1 MADIKTRDAVTGTIK
16 AIDKSAVAAERTRD
30 AFIRTKD
37 EAQRGASPT
46 EDSPEKYAADKVTS
60 LAETAASR
68 TAQEFDKQ
76 GRKAVQQ
83 SARFHTRPF
92 SDRRTSTF
100 TEMPQ
105 PEAAGARFKRE
116 EHKRML
122 LRTQRSSSE
131 TIKPSVREKRTR
143 SIKTAD
149 RAVKPVERAVKPVER
164 SVRTV
169 RRTARTIPANPGV
182 TVKTANASARRAKA
196 AARNSVEVVKKAAAA
211 ASKAIRAI
219 LAATKALVNAIL
231 AGSWI
236 AITIVLVVVLLGA
249 ALSLF
254 GSESGR
260 TSYVPVSEEVETYTP
275 IIRAYAN
282 QYGIGE
288 YVELI
293 KAIMMQESGGQ
304 GFDPMQASESG
315 YNTRYPRTPNAITD
329 PEYSINV
336 GVQTIADSLR
346 QADVES
352 PVDMENIK
360 LALQGYNFGNGFIPW
375 ARENYGGYSAIAA
388 IEFSN
393 RMAAQLGWSGYGDKQ
408 YPAHVLRYYPFGHAF
423 TAAGNQAI
431 VEIALTQ
438 VGNVG
443 GEPYWSW
450 WGLSERAEWCAMFVS
465 WCADQAGLIDAGA
478 IPKFENCVWGAT
490 WFKDN
495 AGWAD
500 DSAEPSPG
508 DIIFFDWEPDGY
520 PDHVGIVEKCENGL
534 VYTIEG
540 NVNDD
545 CVHGH
550 YYVGDT
556 CIFGYG
562 LPAY

>member
-16 AIDKSAVAAERTRD
+16 AIDKSAVAAERMKD

-37 EAQRGASPT
+37 EAQCSASSA

-83 SARFHTRPF
+83 SARSHTRPF

-122 LRTQRSSSE
+122 LRTQRSRGE
-131 TIKPSVREKRTR
+131 TAKPSVQEKQRR
-143 SIKTAD
+143 SIKTAN
-149 RAVKPVERAVKPVER
+149 RAVKPVKR
-164 SVRTV
+164 SVRTGKRTV
-169 RRTARTIPANPGV
+169 RTVPVSPGITVRAANMSV
-182 TVKTANASARRAKA
+182 QRMRA
-196 AARNSVEVVKKAAAA
+196 AAKSSVETAKKASAA
-211 ASKAIRAI
+211 ASKAVRAI

-236 AITIVLVVVLLGA
+236 AITIVLVVVLLGT
-249 ALSLF
+249 ALSIF

-260 TSYVPVSEEVETYTP
+260 TSYVPVSAEVEAYTP
-275 IIRAYAN
+275 IIRVYAN

-329 PEYSINV
+329 PEYSIDV
-336 GVQTIADSLR
+336 GVQTVTDSLQ
-346 QADVES
+346 QAEVES

-375 ARENYGGYSAIAA
+375 ARENYGGYSAIAS

-393 RMAAQLGWSGYGDKQ
+393 WKAAQLGWSGYGDKQ
-408 YPAHVLRYYPFGHAF
+408 YPAHVLRYYPFGRAF
-423 TAAGNQAI
+423 TAKGNQAI

-443 GEPYWSW
+443 GKPYWSW

-465 WCADQAGLIDAGA
+465 WCADQAGLLDAGA
-478 IPKFENCVWGAT
+478 IPKFENCVWGAN

-500 DSAEPSPG
+500 GSAEPRPG

-520 PDHVGIVEKCENGL
+520 PDHVGIVEKCESGR

-545 CVHGH
+545 CAQGH

-556 CIFGYG
+556 CIFRYG
-562 LPAY
+562 LSAY

>member
-1 MADIKTRDAVTGTIK
+1 MADIKARDTVKGTIK
-16 AIDKSAVAAERTRD
+16 AIDKSTVAAERMKD
-30 AFIRTKD
+30 AFIRIKE

-46 EDSPEKYAADKVTS
+46 EDNPEEYAADKVTGH
-60 LAETAASR
+60 AKTAFSHA
-68 TAQEFDKQ
+68 AQEFDKQ
-76 GRKAVQQ
+76 GRKAVQHAIYVATNPY
-83 SARFHTRPF
+83 STKRSP
-92 SDRRTSTF
+92 TF
-100 TEMPQ
+100 TEAPQ
-105 PEAAGARFKRE
+105 PEAAGAQFKRE
-116 EHKRML
+116 EHKRMV
-122 LRTQRSSSE
+122 LRSRRSSGKKAKLSMQADR
-131 TIKPSVREKRTR
+131 VR
-143 SIKTAD
+143 SIKTVD
-149 RAVKPVERAVKPVER
+149 RVVKPVDR
-164 SVRTV
+164 SARTIK
-169 RRTARTIPANPGV
+169 RTARTISANPGV
-182 TVKTANASARRAKA
+182 TVKTANMSAQRAKA
-196 AARNSVEVVKKAAAA
+196 AASNFVEAVKKAAGA
-211 ASKAIRAI
+211 ASKAVRAI

-260 TSYVPVSEEVETYTP
+260 TSYVPVSAEVEAYTP
-275 IIRAYAN
+275 IIRVYAN

-293 KAIMMQESGGQ
+293 KAVMMQESGGQ
-304 GFDPMQASESG
+304 GLDPMQASESG

-329 PEYSINV
+329 PEYSIDV
-336 GVQTIADSLR
+336 GVQTVADSLQ
-346 QADVES
+346 QAEVES
-352 PVDMENIK
+352 PVDMENIR

-393 RMAAQLGWSGYGDKQ
+393 WKAAQLGWSGYGDKQ
-408 YPAHVLRYYPFGHAF
+408 YPAHVLRYYPFGRAF
-423 TAAGNQAI
+423 TAESNQAI

-443 GEPYWSW
+443 GEPYWGW

-478 IPKFENCVWGAT
+478 IPKFENCVRGAN

-500 DSAEPSPG
+500 GSAEPSPS

-520 PDHVGIVEKCENGL
+520 PDHVGIVEKCENGM

-545 CVHGH
+545 CAQGR
-550 YYVGDT
+550 YYVGDA

>member
-16 AIDKSAVAAERTRD
+16 AIDKSAVAAERMKD

-46 EDSPEKYAADKVTS
+46 EDTPEKYAANQVTS

-83 SARFHTRPF
+83 SARSHTRPF
-92 SDRRTSTF
+92 SDRRPSTF
-100 TEMPQ
+100 IETPQ
-105 PEAAGARFKRE
+105 PETAGARFKRE
-116 EHKRML
+116 EHKRMS
-122 LRTQRSSSE
+122 LRTQRNSGE
-131 TIKPSVREKRTR
+131 TIKTSVREKRTR

-149 RAVKPVERAVKPVER
+149 RAVKPVER

-196 AARNSVEVVKKAAAA
+196 AAKNSVEVVKKAAAA

-260 TSYVPVSEEVETYTP
+260 TSYVPVSEEVEAYTP
-275 IIRAYAN
+275 IIRVYAN

-315 YNTRYPRTPNAITD
+315 YNTRFPRSPNAITD
-329 PEYSINV
+329 PEYSIDV

-346 QADVES
+346 QAEVES
-352 PVDMENIK
+352 PVDIENIK

-393 RMAAQLGWSGYGDKQ
+393 WKAAQLGWNGYGDKQ
-408 YPAHVLRYYPFGHAF
+408 YPAHVLRYYPFGRVF
-423 TAAGNQAI
+423 TAEGNQAI

-450 WGLSERAEWCAMFVS
+450 WGLSERAEFVS
-465 WCADQAGLIDAGA
+465 WCAAQAGLLDSGA
-478 IPKFENCVWGAT
+478 IPKFENCNWGAN

-500 DSAEPSPG
+500 GSAEPSPG

-520 PDHVGIVEKCENGL
+520 PDHVGIVEKNEGGL

-545 CVHGH
+545 CAQGR
-550 YYVGDT
+550 YYVGDP

>member
-1 MADIKTRDAVTGTIK
+1 MADIKIRDTVKGTIK
-16 AIDKSAVAAERTRD
+16 AIDKSAVAVERMKD
-30 AFIRTKD
+30 VFIRAKD
-37 EAQRGASPT
+37 EAQRGTSPA
-46 EDSPEKYAADKVTS
+46 EDSPEKYAVDKVTGH
-60 LAETAASR
+60 AETAAAH
-68 TAQEFDKQ
+68 TARAFDKQ
-76 GRKAVQQ
+76 GQKAVRQ
-83 SARFHTRPF
+83 SVRAKTRPSF
-92 SDRRTSTF
+92 DSEPPTF
-100 TEMPQ
+100 TETPQ
-105 PEAAGARFKRE
+105 PETAGAQFKRAE
-116 EHKRML
+116 QKRML
-122 LRTQRSSSE
+122 LRTQRSSGE
-131 TIKPSVREKRTR
+131 TIKPSVREKGTR

-149 RAVKPVERAVKPVER
+149 RAVKPVNRSIRTANRMTRTTVNSSTTVRAANMSAQR
-164 SVRTV
+164 VRT
-169 RRTARTIPANPGV
+169 A
-182 TVKTANASARRAKA
+182 AKS
-196 AARNSVEVVKKAAAA
+196 SVETVKKAAAV
-211 ASKAIRAI
+211 ASKAVRAI
-219 LAATKALVNAIL
+219 LAATRALVNTIL

-249 ALSLF
+249 ALLLF

-260 TSYVPVSEEVETYTP
+260 TSYIPVSEEVEAYTP
-275 IIRAYAN
+275 IIRVYAN

-304 GFDPMQASESG
+304 GLDPMQASESG

-329 PEYSINV
+329 PEYSIEV
-336 GVQTIADSLR
+336 GVQTVADSLQ
-346 QADVES
+346 QAEVES

-375 ARENYGGYSAIAA
+375 ARENYGGYSAVAA

-393 RMAAQLGWSGYGDKQ
+393 YMAAQLGWNAYGDKQ
-408 YPAHVLRYYPFGHAF
+408 YPAHVLRYYPFGRVF
-423 TAAGNQAI
+423 TTEGNQAI

-478 IPKFENCVWGAT
+478 IPKFENCVWGAN
-490 WFKDN
+490 WFMDN

-500 DSAEPSPG
+500 GSAEPSPG
-508 DIIFFDWEPDGY
+508 DIIFFDWDPDGY
-520 PDHVGIVEKCENGL
+520 PDHVGIVEKCEGGL

-545 CVHGH
+545 CAQGR

>member
-16 AIDKSAVAAERTRD
+16 AIDKSAVAAERMKD
-30 AFIRTKD
+30 AFIRTKE
-37 EAQRGASPT
+37 EAQRGSFST
-46 EDSPEKYAADKVTS
+46 EDTPEEYAANQVTGHTK
-60 LAETAASR
+60 TAFFRA
-68 TAQEFDKQ
+68 AQKFNKH
-76 GRKAVQQ
+76 GRKAIRQSVQAGTNPY
-83 SARFHTRPF
+83 SAKRPL
-92 SDRRTSTF
+92 TF
-100 TEMPQ
+100 TETPQ
-105 PEAAGARFKRE
+105 PETAGARFKRE
-116 EHKRML
+116 EHKRMV
-122 LRTQRSSSE
+122 LRSRRSRGE
-131 TIKPSVREKRTR
+131 TAKPSVREKQRR
-143 SIKTAD
+143 SIKTAN
-149 RAVKPVERAVKPVER
+149 RAVKPVKR

-169 RRTARTIPANPGV
+169 ERTTRTTVNSGT
-182 TVKTANASARRAKA
+182 TVKAANVSAQRARA
-196 AARNSVEVVKKAAAA
+196 AAKSSVETVKKAAAA
-211 ASKAIRAI
+211 ASKAVRAI

-260 TSYVPVSEEVETYTP
+260 TAYVPVSAVVEAYTP
-275 IIRAYAN
+275 IIRMYAN

-293 KAIMMQESGGQ
+293 KAIMMQESGGL
-304 GFDPMQASESG
+304 GLDPMQASESG

-329 PEYSINV
+329 PEYSIDV
-336 GVQTIADSLR
+336 GVQTVADSLQ
-346 QADVES
+346 QAEVES
-352 PVDMENIK
+352 PVDMESIK

-393 RMAAQLGWSGYGDKQ
+393 QMAAQLGWNAYGDKQ
-408 YPAHVLRYYPFGHAF
+408 YPAHVLRYYPFGRAF
-423 TAAGNQAI
+423 TAEGNQAI

-465 WCADQAGLIDAGA
+465 WCANQAGLIDAGA

-500 DSAEPSPG
+500 GSAEPSPG

-520 PDHVGIVEKCENGL
+520 PDHVGIVEKCENSL

-545 CVHGH
+545 CAQGR

>member
-16 AIDKSAVAAERTRD
+16 AIDKSAVAAERMKD

-46 EDSPEKYAADKVTS
+46 EDTPEKYAANQVTGHV
-60 LAETAASR
+60 ETTAAHTVR
-68 TAQEFDKQ
+68 EFNKKGQ
-76 GRKAVQQ
+76 KAVQQ
-83 SARFHTRPF
+83 SARSHTRPF

-122 LRTQRSSSE
+122 LRTQRSSGE

-149 RAVKPVERAVKPVER
+149 RAVKPVER

-169 RRTARTIPANPGV
+169 RRTARTIPADPGV
-182 TVKTANASARRAKA
+182 AVKTANTSVQRA
-196 AARNSVEVVKKAAAA
+196 
-211 ASKAIRAI
+211 
-219 LAATKALVNAIL
+219 
-231 AGSWI
+231 
-236 AITIVLVVVLLGA
+236 
-249 ALSLF
+249 
-254 GSESGR
+254 
-260 TSYVPVSEEVETYTP
+260 SYVPVSEEVEAYTP
-275 IIRAYAN
+275 IIRVYAN

-288 YVELI
+288 YVELV

-315 YNTRYPRTPNAITD
+315 YNTRYPRSPNAITD
-329 PEYSINV
+329 PEYSIEV
-336 GVQTIADSLR
+336 GIQTVADSLQ
-346 QADVES
+346 QAEVES

-393 RMAAQLGWSGYGDKQ
+393 YMAAQLGWSGYGDKQ
-408 YPAHVLRYYPFGHAF
+408 YPAHVLRYYPFGRAF
-423 TAAGNQAI
+423 TAEGNQAI

-465 WCADQAGLIDAGA
+465 WCAAQAGLLDSGA
-478 IPKFENCVWGAT
+478 IPKFENCNWGAN

-500 DSAEPSPG
+500 GSAEPSPG

-520 PDHVGIVEKCENGL
+520 PDHVGIVEKCEGGL

-545 CVHGH
+545 CAQGR

>member
-1 MADIKTRDAVTGTIK
+1 MADIKTRDTVKGTIK
-16 AIDKSAVAAERTRD
+16 AIDKSVVAAERMKD

-37 EAQRGASPT
+37 ETQRGNSPA
-46 EDSPEKYAADKVTS
+46 EDSPEEYAADKVTC
-60 LAETAASR
+60 LAKNAASR

-83 SARFHTRPF
+83 SIRPSKASLD
-92 SDRRTSTF
+92 SDRRPPTF
-100 TEMPQ
+100 TETPQ
-105 PEAAGARFKRE
+105 PETAGARFKRE
-116 EHKRML
+116 EHKRMV
-122 LRTQRSSSE
+122 LRSRRSSGE
-131 TIKPSVREKRTR
+131 TAKPSMWEKRAR
-143 SIKTAD
+143 SIKTVGRTA
-149 RAVKPVERAVKPVER
+149 KPVNR

-169 RRTARTIPANPGV
+169 RRAARAVPTNPGI
-182 TVKTANASARRAKA
+182 TVRAANMSAQRVRTAAKS
-196 AARNSVEVVKKAAAA
+196 SVETVKKAAVAS
-211 ASKAIRAI
+211 SKAVRAI

-231 AGSWI
+231 AGSWT

-254 GSESGR
+254 GSENGR
-260 TSYVPVSEEVETYTP
+260 TSYIPVNAEVEAYTP
-275 IIRAYAN
+275 VIRVYAN

-288 YVELI
+288 YIELI
-293 KAIMMQESGGQ
+293 KAIMMQESGGR
-304 GFDPMQASESG
+304 GLDPMQASESG

-329 PEYSINV
+329 PEYSIDV
-336 GVQTIADSLR
+336 GVQTVADSLW
-346 QADVES
+346 QAEVES

-375 ARENYGGYSAIAA
+375 ARENYGGYSSIAA

-393 RMAAQLGWSGYGDKQ
+393 WKAAQLGWSGYGDKQ
-408 YPAHVLRYYPFGHAF
+408 YPAHVLRYYPFGRAF
-423 TAAGNQAI
+423 TAKGNQAI

-465 WCADQAGLIDAGA
+465 WCADLAGLIDAGA
-478 IPKFENCVWGAT
+478 IPKFENCVWGAN

-500 DSAEPSPG
+500 ASAEPSPG

-520 PDHVGIVEKCENGL
+520 PDHVGIVEKCEDGL

-545 CVHGH
+545 CAQGR

>member
-16 AIDKSAVAAERTRD
+16 AIDKSAVAAERMKD

-37 EAQRGASPT
+37 EAQRSTSPA

-68 TAQEFDKQ
+68 TA
-76 GRKAVQQ
+76 RKAVQQ
-83 SARFHTRPF
+83 SARSHTRPF
-92 SDRRTSTF
+92 SDRRPSTF
-100 TEMPQ
+100 IETPQ
-105 PEAAGARFKRE
+105 PETAGARFKRE
-116 EHKRML
+116 EHKRMS
-122 LRTQRSSSE
+122 LRTQRNSGE
-131 TIKPSVREKRTR
+131 TIKTSVREKRTR

-149 RAVKPVERAVKPVER
+149 RAVKPVER

-275 IIRAYAN
+275 IIRVYAN

-304 GFDPMQASESG
+304 GLDPMQASESG

-346 QADVES
+346 QAEVES

-360 LALQGYNFGNGFIPW
+360 LALQGYNFGNGFILW

-393 RMAAQLGWSGYGDKQ
+393 WKAAQLGWNGYGDKQ
-408 YPAHVLRYYPFGHAF
+408 YPAHVLRYYPFGRAF
-423 TAAGNQAI
+423 TAEGNQAI

-465 WCADQAGLIDAGA
+465 WCAAQAGLLDSGA
-478 IPKFENCVWGAT
+478 IPKFENCNWGAN

-500 DSAEPSPG
+500 GSAEPSPG

-545 CVHGH
+545 CAQGH
-550 YYVGDT
+550 YYVGDA

-562 LPAY
+562 LSAY

>member
-1 MADIKTRDAVTGTIK
+1 MADIKTRDTVKGAIK
-16 AIDKSAVAAERTRD
+16 SIDKSAVAAERVKDT
-30 AFIRTKD
+30 FIRTKD
-37 EAQRGASPT
+37 EAQRGASPA

-76 GRKAVQQ
+76 GRKAVRQ
-83 SARFHTRPF
+83 SVHPQTRPF
-92 SDRRTSTF
+92 SDRRPPTF
-100 TEMPQ
+100 TGTPR

-116 EHKRML
+116 EHKRMG
-122 LRTQRSSSE
+122 LRTRKYSDE
-131 TIKPSVREKRTR
+131 ARKPTVRGNQSR

-149 RAVKPVERAVKPVER
+149 RAVKPVSR
-164 SVRTV
+164 SVRTAQ
-169 RRTARTIPANPGV
+169 RTVCAVPANPGV
-182 TVKTANASARRAKA
+182 TVKTANTSVQRMRA
-196 AARNSVEVVKKAAAA
+196 AAKSSVETVKKAAAA
-211 ASKAIRAI
+211 ASKAVQAI
-219 LAATKALVNAIL
+219 LAATKTLVNAIL
-231 AGSWI
+231 AGSWL
-236 AITIVLVVVLLGA
+236 AVTIVLVVVLLGA

-260 TSYVPVSEEVETYTP
+260 TSYVPVSAEVEAYTP
-275 IIRAYAN
+275 IIRVYAN

-293 KAIMMQESGGQ
+293 KAIMMQEIGGQ
-304 GFDPMQASESG
+304 GLDPMQASESG

-336 GVQTIADSLR
+336 GVQTIADCLR

-393 RMAAQLGWSGYGDKQ
+393 YMAAQLGWSGYGDKQ
-408 YPAHVLRYYPFGHAF
+408 YPAHVLRYYPFGRAF
-423 TAAGNQAI
+423 TAEGNQAI
-431 VEIALTQ
+431 AEIALTQ

-478 IPKFENCVWGAT
+478 VPKFENCVWGAN

-500 DSAEPSPG
+500 GAAEPSPG
-508 DIIFFDWEPDGY
+508 NIIFFDWEPDGY
-520 PDHVGIVEKCENGL
+520 PDHVGIVEKSENGL
-534 VYTIEG
+534 VYTVEG

-545 CVHGH
+545 CAQGR

>member
-1 MADIKTRDAVTGTIK
+1 MADIKTRDAATGTIK
-16 AIDKSAVAAERTRD
+16 AIDKSAVAAERMKD

-37 EAQRGASPT
+37 DAQRGTSPA
-46 EDSPEKYAADKVTS
+46 EGSPEKYAADQVTS

-83 SARFHTRPF
+83 SARSHTRSF

-149 RAVKPVERAVKPVER
+149 RAVKPVER

-169 RRTARTIPANPGV
+169 RRTARTTVNSSTTVRAANM
-182 TVKTANASARRAKA
+182 SAQRVRT
-196 AARNSVEVVKKAAAA
+196 AARSSVETVKKAAVT

-260 TSYVPVSEEVETYTP
+260 TSYVPVSEEVEAYTP
-275 IIRAYAN
+275 IIRVYAN

-352 PVDMENIK
+352 PVDMEKIK

-393 RMAAQLGWSGYGDKQ
+393 YMAAQLGWSGYGDKQ
-408 YPAHVLRYYPFGHAF
+408 YPAHVLRYYPFGRAF
-423 TAAGNQAI
+423 TAEGNQAI

-450 WGLSERAEWCAMFVS
+450 WGLSERVEWCAMFVS

-478 IPKFENCVWGAT
+478 FPKFENCVWGAN

-500 DSAEPSPG
+500 GSAEPSPG
-508 DIIFFDWEPDGY
+508 DIIFFDWEPDGR
-520 PDHVGIVEKCENGL
+520 PDHVGIVEKCEGGL

-545 CVHGH
+545 CAQGR

-556 CIFGYG
+556 YIFGYG

>member
-16 AIDKSAVAAERTRD
+16 AIDKSAVAAERMKD
-30 AFIRTKD
+30 AFIRTKE
-37 EAQRGASPT
+37 EAQRGSFST
-46 EDSPEKYAADKVTS
+46 EDTPEEYAANQVTGHTK
-60 LAETAASR
+60 TAFFRA
-68 TAQEFDKQ
+68 AQKFNKH
-76 GRKAVQQ
+76 GRKAIRQSVQAGTNPY
-83 SARFHTRPF
+83 SAKRPL
-92 SDRRTSTF
+92 TF
-100 TEMPQ
+100 TETPQ
-105 PEAAGARFKRE
+105 PETAGARFKRE
-116 EHKRML
+116 EHKRMG
-122 LRTQRSSSE
+122 LRTRKYSDE
-131 TIKPSVREKRTR
+131 ARKPTVRGNQSR

-149 RAVKPVERAVKPVER
+149 RAVKPVSR
-164 SVRTV
+164 SVRTAQ
-169 RRTARTIPANPGV
+169 RTVCAVPANPGV
-182 TVKTANASARRAKA
+182 TVKTANTSMQRMRA
-196 AARNSVEVVKKAAAA
+196 AAKSSVETVKKAAAA
-211 ASKAIRAI
+211 ASKAVQAI
-219 LAATKALVNAIL
+219 LAATKTLVNAIL
-231 AGSWI
+231 AGSWL
-236 AITIVLVVVLLGA
+236 AVTIVLVVVLLGA

-260 TSYVPVSEEVETYTP
+260 TSYVPVSAEVEAYTP
-275 IIRAYAN
+275 IIRVYAN

-304 GFDPMQASESG
+304 GLDPMQASESG
-315 YNTRYPRTPNAITD
+315 YNTHYPRTPNAITD
-329 PEYSINV
+329 PEYSIDV
-336 GVQTIADSLR
+336 GVQTVADSLR
-346 QADVES
+346 QAEVES

-393 RMAAQLGWSGYGDKQ
+393 WKAAQLGWSGYGDKQ
-408 YPAHVLRYYPFGHAF
+408 YPAHVLRYYPFGRAF
-423 TAAGNQAI
+423 TAEGNQAI
-431 VEIALTQ
+431 VEIALAQ

-478 IPKFENCVWGAT
+478 IPKFENCVWGAN

-500 DSAEPSPG
+500 GSAEPNPG

-520 PDHVGIVEKCENGL
+520 PDHVGIVEKCEEGL

-545 CVHGH
+545 CAQGH
-550 YYVGDT
+550 YYVGYT

>member
-1 MADIKTRDAVTGTIK
+1 MADIKTRDAVRGTIK
-16 AIDKSAVAAERTRD
+16 AIDKSAVAVERVKD

-37 EAQRGASPT
+37 EAQRGTSPA

-92 SDRRTSTF
+92 SDRRPSTF
-100 TEMPQ
+100 IETPQ
-105 PEAAGARFKRE
+105 PETAGARFKRE

-122 LRTQRSSSE
+122 LRAQRNSSE

-149 RAVKPVERAVKPVER
+149 RAVKPVER
-164 SVRTV
+164 SVRTAQ
-169 RRTARTIPANPGV
+169 RTVCAVPANPGV
-182 TVKTANASARRAKA
+182 AVKTANTSAQRARA
-196 AARNSVEVVKKAAAA
+196 AAKNSVEAVKKAAAA
-211 ASKAIRAI
+211 ASKAVRAI

-254 GSESGR
+254 GSKSGR
-260 TSYVPVSEEVETYTP
+260 SSYVPVSAEVEAYTP
-275 IIRAYAN
+275 IIRVYAN

-304 GFDPMQASESG
+304 GLDPMQASESG

-329 PEYSINV
+329 PEYSIDV
-336 GVQTIADSLR
+336 GVQTIADSLQ
-346 QADVES
+346 QAEVES

-393 RMAAQLGWSGYGDKQ
+393 WKAAQLGWSGYGDKQ
-408 YPAHVLRYYPFGHAF
+408 YPAHVLRYYPFGRAF
-423 TAAGNQAI
+423 TAEGNQAI

-465 WCADQAGLIDAGA
+465 WCADQTGLLDSGA
-478 IPKFENCVWGAT
+478 IPKFENCNWGAN

-500 DSAEPSPG
+500 GSAEPSPG
-508 DIIFFDWEPDGY
+508 DIIFFDWEPDGN

-545 CVHGH
+545 CAQGR

>member
-1 MADIKTRDAVTGTIK
+1 MADIKIRDTVKGTIK
-16 AIDKSAVAAERTRD
+16 AIDKSAVAAERMKD

-37 EAQRGASPT
+37 EAQRGASSA
-46 EDSPEKYAADKVTS
+46 EDSPEKYAADQVTS

-83 SARFHTRPF
+83 SARSHTRPF
-92 SDRRTSTF
+92 SDRRPSTF
-100 TEMPQ
+100 IETTQ

-116 EHKRML
+116 EHKHMG
-122 LRTQRSSSE
+122 LRTRKYSDE
-131 TIKPSVREKRTR
+131 ARKPTVRGNQSR

-149 RAVKPVERAVKPVER
+149 RAVKPVSR
-164 SVRTV
+164 SVRTAQ
-169 RRTARTIPANPGV
+169 RTVCAVPANPGV
-182 TVKTANASARRAKA
+182 TVKTANTSVQRMRA
-196 AARNSVEVVKKAAAA
+196 AAKSSVETVKKAAAA
-211 ASKAIRAI
+211 ASKAVQAI
-219 LAATKALVNAIL
+219 LAATKTLVNAIL
-231 AGSWI
+231 AGSWL
-236 AITIVLVVVLLGA
+236 AVTIVLVVVLLGA

-275 IIRAYAN
+275 IIRVYAN

-315 YNTRYPRTPNAITD
+315 YNTRYPRIPNAITD
-329 PEYSINV
+329 PEYSIDV

-346 QADVES
+346 QAEVES

-408 YPAHVLRYYPFGHAF
+408 YPAHVLRYYPFGRAF
-423 TAAGNQAI
+423 TAEGNQAI

-478 IPKFENCVWGAT
+478 IPKFENCVWGAN

-500 DSAEPSPG
+500 GSAEPSPG

-545 CVHGH
+545 CARGR
-550 YYVGDT
+550 YYIGDT
-556 CIFGYG
+556 CIFGCG

>member
-16 AIDKSAVAAERTRD
+16 AIDKSAVAAERMKD

-37 EAQRGASPT
+37 EAQRGASSA
-46 EDSPEKYAADKVTS
+46 EDSPEEYAADTVTGY
-60 LAETAASR
+60 AETA
-68 TAQEFDKQ
+68 TARATREFDKH
-76 GRKAVQQ
+76 GRKAIQQ
-83 SARFHTRPF
+83 SVRAKTRPSF
-92 SDRRTSTF
+92 DSEPPTF
-100 TEMPQ
+100 TETPQ
-105 PEAAGARFKRE
+105 PETAGARFKRE
-116 EHKRML
+116 EHKRMV
-122 LRTQRSSSE
+122 LRSRRSSGE
-131 TIKPSVREKRTR
+131 TAKPSMWEKRTR
-143 SIKTAD
+143 SIKTVD
-149 RAVKPVERAVKPVER
+149 RAVKPVNRSIRTANRMTRTTVNSSTTVRAANMSAQR
-164 SVRTV
+164 VRT
-169 RRTARTIPANPGV
+169 A
-182 TVKTANASARRAKA
+182 AKS
-196 AARNSVEVVKKAAAA
+196 SVETVKKAAAV
-211 ASKAIRAI
+211 ASKAVRAI
-219 LAATKALVNAIL
+219 LAATRALVNTIL

-260 TSYVPVSEEVETYTP
+260 TSYIPVSEEVEAYTP
-275 IIRAYAN
+275 IIRVYAN

-304 GFDPMQASESG
+304 GLDPMQASESG
-315 YNTRYPRTPNAITD
+315 YNTRYLRTPNAITD
-329 PEYSINV
+329 PEYSIEV
-336 GVQTIADSLR
+336 GVQTVADSLQ
-346 QADVES
+346 QAEVES

-375 ARENYGGYSAIAA
+375 ARENYGGYSAVAA

-393 RMAAQLGWSGYGDKQ
+393 YMAAQLGWNAYGDKQ
-408 YPAHVLRYYPFGHAF
+408 YPAHVLSYYPFGRVF
-423 TAAGNQAI
+423 TTEGNQAI

-465 WCADQAGLIDAGA
+465 WCADQAGLLDAGA
-478 IPKFENCVWGAT
+478 IPKFENCVWGAN
-490 WFKDN
+490 WFMDN

-500 DSAEPSPG
+500 GSAEPSPG
-508 DIIFFDWEPDGY
+508 DIIFFDWDPDGY
-520 PDHVGIVEKCENGL
+520 PDHVGIVEKCEGGL

-545 CVHGH
+545 CAQGR

>member
-1 MADIKTRDAVTGTIK
+1 
-16 AIDKSAVAAERTRD
+16 
-30 AFIRTKD
+30 
-37 EAQRGASPT
+37 
-46 EDSPEKYAADKVTS
+46 
-60 LAETAASR
+60 
-68 TAQEFDKQ
+68 
-76 GRKAVQQ
+76 
-83 SARFHTRPF
+83 
-92 SDRRTSTF
+92 
-100 TEMPQ
+100 
-105 PEAAGARFKRE
+105 
-116 EHKRML
+116 ML
-122 LRTQRSSSE
+122 LRTQRSSGE

-149 RAVKPVERAVKPVER
+149 RAVKPVER

-249 ALSLF
+249 ALSIF

-260 TSYVPVSEEVETYTP
+260 SSYVPVSAEVEAYTP
-275 IIRAYAN
+275 VIRVYAN

-293 KAIMMQESGGQ
+293 KAIMMQESGGR
-304 GFDPMQASESG
+304 GLDPMQASESG

-329 PEYSINV
+329 PEYSIDV
-336 GVQTIADSLR
+336 GVQTVADSLQ
-346 QADVES
+346 QAEVES
-352 PVDMENIK
+352 PVDMENIR

-393 RMAAQLGWSGYGDKQ
+393 YMAAQLGWSGYGDKQ
-408 YPAHVLRYYPFGHAF
+408 YPAHVLRYYPFGRAF
-423 TAAGNQAI
+423 TAEGNQAI

-465 WCADQAGLIDAGA
+465 WCADQAGLLDTGA
-478 IPKFENCVWGAT
+478 IPKFENCVWGAN

-500 DSAEPSPG
+500 GSAEPSPG

-545 CVHGH
+545 CAQGR

>member
-1 MADIKTRDAVTGTIK
+1 MADIKIRDTVPRTIK
-16 AIDKSAVAAERTRD
+16 AIDKSAVVAERMKD
-30 AFIRTKD
+30 AFIRTK
-37 EAQRGASPT
+37 EEMQCGTSTT
-46 EDSPEKYAADKVTS
+46 EGNPEEYATDQVTGH
-60 LAETAASR
+60 AETAAAH
-68 TAQEFDKQ
+68 TARAFDKQ
-76 GRKAVQQ
+76 GQKAVRQ
-83 SARFHTRPF
+83 SVRAKTRPSF
-92 SDRRTSTF
+92 DSEPPTF
-100 TEMPQ
+100 TETPQ
-105 PEAAGARFKRE
+105 PKTAGAQFKRAE
-116 EHKRML
+116 QKRTL
-122 LRTQRSSSE
+122 LRTQRTSGE
-131 TIKPSVREKRTR
+131 TIKPSVREKGTR

-149 RAVKPVERAVKPVER
+149 RAVKPVERP
-164 SVRTV
+164 VRTV

-182 TVKTANASARRAKA
+182 TVKTANTSARRAKA

-236 AITIVLVVVLLGA
+236 AITIVLVVVLFGA

-254 GSESGR
+254 GSEGGR
-260 TSYVPVSEEVETYTP
+260 TSYVPVSEEVEAYTP
-275 IIRAYAN
+275 IIRVYSN
-282 QYGIGE
+282 QHGIGE

-304 GFDPMQASESG
+304 GLDPMQASESG

-329 PEYSINV
+329 PEYSIDV
-336 GVQTIADSLR
+336 GVQTVADSLQ
-346 QADVES
+346 QAEVES
-352 PVDMENIK
+352 PVDMENIR

-393 RMAAQLGWSGYGDKQ
+393 HMAAQLGWSGYGDKQ
-408 YPAHVLRYYPFGHAF
+408 YPTHVLRYYPFGRAF
-423 TAAGNQAI
+423 TAEGNQAI
-431 VEIALTQ
+431 VDIALTQ

-465 WCADQAGLIDAGA
+465 WCADQAGLLDAGA

-500 DSAEPSPG
+500 GSAEPSPG

-520 PDHVGIVEKCENGL
+520 PDHVGIVEKCENGV
-534 VYTIEG
+534 VYTVEG

-545 CVHGH
+545 CAKGR
-550 YYVGDT
+550 YYADDP

>member
-1 MADIKTRDAVTGTIK
+1 MADIKTRNAVTGTIK
-16 AIDKSAVAAERTRD
+16 AIDKSAVAAERMRD

-37 EAQRGASPT
+37 EAQRGTSPA

-68 TAQEFDKQ
+68 TTQEFDKQ

-83 SARFHTRPF
+83 SARSHTRSF
-92 SDRRTSTF
+92 SDRRPSTF
-100 TEMPQ
+100 IETPQ
-105 PEAAGARFKRE
+105 PETAGARFKRE

-122 LRTQRSSSE
+122 LRTQRNSSE

-149 RAVKPVERAVKPVER
+149 RAVKPVER
-164 SVRTV
+164 SVRTAQRAV
-169 RRTARTIPANPGV
+169 CAVPANPGV
-182 TVKTANASARRAKA
+182 AVKTANTSVQRARA
-196 AARNSVEVVKKAAAA
+196 AAKNSVEAVKKAAAA
-211 ASKAIRAI
+211 ASKAVRAI

-249 ALSLF
+249 AISLF

-260 TSYVPVSEEVETYTP
+260 TSYVPVSAEVEAYTP
-275 IIRAYAN
+275 IIRVYAN

-315 YNTRYPRTPNAITD
+315 YNTRYPRSPNAITN
-329 PEYSINV
+329 PEYSIDV

-346 QADVES
+346 QAGVES
-352 PVDMENIK
+352 PVDMENIR

-393 RMAAQLGWSGYGDKQ
+393 NMAAQLGWSGYGDKQ
-408 YPAHVLRYYPFGHAF
+408 YPAHVLRYYPFGRAF
-423 TAAGNQAI
+423 TAEGNPAI
-431 VEIALTQ
+431 VEIAMTQ

-465 WCADQAGLIDAGA
+465 WCADQAGLLDAGA
-478 IPKFENCVWGAT
+478 IPKFENCVWGAN

-500 DSAEPSPG
+500 GSAEPSPG
-508 DIIFFDWEPDGY
+508 DIIFFDWEPDGN
-520 PDHVGIVEKCENGL
+520 PDHVGIVEKCEGGL

-545 CVHGH
+545 CAQGR

>member
-1 MADIKTRDAVTGTIK
+1 MADIKTRNTVKGTIK
-16 AIDKSAVAAERTRD
+16 AIDKSAVATERMKD

-37 EAQRGASPT
+37 EAQRGASSA
-46 EDSPEKYAADKVTS
+46 EDSPEEYAADQVTS
-60 LAETAASR
+60 HAETAAAH
-68 TAQEFDKQ
+68 TARAFDKQ
-76 GRKAVQQ
+76 GQKAVRQ
-83 SARFHTRPF
+83 SVRAKTRPSF
-92 SDRRTSTF
+92 DSEPPTF
-100 TEMPQ
+100 TETPQ
-105 PEAAGARFKRE
+105 PKTAGAQFKRAE
-116 EHKRML
+116 QKRTL
-122 LRTQRSSSE
+122 LRTQRTSGE
-131 TIKPSVREKRTR
+131 TIKPSVREKGTR

-149 RAVKPVERAVKPVER
+149 RAVKPVER

-182 TVKTANASARRAKA
+182 TVKTANTSARRAKA

-236 AITIVLVVVLLGA
+236 AITIVLVVVLFGA

-254 GSESGR
+254 GSEGGR
-260 TSYVPVSEEVETYTP
+260 TSYVPVSEEVEAYTP
-275 IIRAYAN
+275 IIRVYSN
-282 QYGIGE
+282 QHGIGE

-304 GFDPMQASESG
+304 GLDPMQASESG

-329 PEYSINV
+329 PEYSIDV
-336 GVQTIADSLR
+336 GVQTVADSLQ
-346 QADVES
+346 QAEVES
-352 PVDMENIK
+352 PVDMENIR

-393 RMAAQLGWSGYGDKQ
+393 HMAAQLGWSGYGDKQ
-408 YPAHVLRYYPFGHAF
+408 YPTHVLRYYPFGRAF
-423 TAAGNQAI
+423 TAEGNQAI
-431 VEIALTQ
+431 VDIALTQ

-465 WCADQAGLIDAGA
+465 WCADQAGLLDAGA
-478 IPKFENCVWGAT
+478 IPKFENCVWGAN

-500 DSAEPSPG
+500 GSAEPSPG

-545 CVHGH
+545 CAQGR
-550 YYVGDT
+550 YYVGDS

>member
-1 MADIKTRDAVTGTIK
+1 MADIKTRDVVSGTIK
-16 AIDKSAVAAERTRD
+16 AIDKSAVAAERMKD

-37 EAQRGASPT
+37 EAQCSASSA
-46 EDSPEKYAADKVTS
+46 EDSPEKYAADEVTS

-68 TAQEFDKQ
+68 TVQEFDKQ

-92 SDRRTSTF
+92 SDMRPSTF
-100 TEMPQ
+100 IETPQ
-105 PEAAGARFKRE
+105 PETAGARFKRE

-122 LRTQRSSSE
+122 LRTQRSSGE
-131 TIKPSVREKRTR
+131 TIKTSVREKRTR

-149 RAVKPVERAVKPVER
+149 RAVKPVDR
-164 SVRTV
+164 SIRTAKQMARTV
-169 RRTARTIPANPGV
+169 PANPGV
-182 TVKTANASARRAKA
+182 TVKTANTSAQRAKA
-196 AARNSVEVVKKAAAA
+196 AARSSAEAVKKAAAA
-211 ASKAIRAI
+211 GEKAVRAI

-260 TSYVPVSEEVETYTP
+260 TSYVPVSAEVEAYTP
-275 IIRAYAN
+275 VIRVYAN
-282 QYGIGE
+282 QYGIGK

-304 GFDPMQASESG
+304 GLDPMQASESG

-329 PEYSINV
+329 PEYSIDV

-346 QADVES
+346 QAEVES

-393 RMAAQLGWSGYGDKQ
+393 YMAAQLGWNAYGDKQ
-408 YPAHVLRYYPFGHAF
+408 YPAHVLRYYPFGRVF
-423 TAAGNQAI
+423 TTEGNQAI

-443 GEPYWSW
+443 GELYWSW

-465 WCADQAGLIDAGA
+465 WCADQAGLLDTGA
-478 IPKFENCVWGAT
+478 IPKFENCVWGAN

-500 DSAEPSPG
+500 GSAEPSPG
-508 DIIFFDWEPDGY
+508 DIIFFDWEPDGC
-520 PDHVGIVEKCENGL
+520 PDHVGIVEKCEDGR

-545 CVHGH
+545 CAQGR

>member
-1 MADIKTRDAVTGTIK
+1 
-16 AIDKSAVAAERTRD
+16 
-30 AFIRTKD
+30 
-37 EAQRGASPT
+37 
-46 EDSPEKYAADKVTS
+46 
-60 LAETAASR
+60 
-68 TAQEFDKQ
+68 
-76 GRKAVQQ
+76 
-83 SARFHTRPF
+83 
-92 SDRRTSTF
+92 
-100 TEMPQ
+100 MPQ

-149 RAVKPVERAVKPVER
+149 RAVKPVER

-236 AITIVLVVVLLGA
+236 AITIVLVIVLLGA

-260 TSYVPVSEEVETYTP
+260 TSYVPVSEEVEAYTP
-275 IIRAYAN
+275 IIRVYAN

-288 YVELI
+288 YVELV

-304 GFDPMQASESG
+304 GLDPMQASESG
-315 YNTRYPRTPNAITD
+315 YNPRYPRTPNAITD
-329 PEYSINV
+329 PEYSIEV
-336 GVQTIADSLR
+336 GIQTVADSLQ
-346 QADVES
+346 QAEVES
-352 PVDMENIK
+352 PVDMENIR

-393 RMAAQLGWSGYGDKQ
+393 YMAAQLGWSGYGDKQ
-408 YPAHVLRYYPFGHAF
+408 YPAHVLRYYPFGRAF
-423 TAAGNQAI
+423 TAEGNQAI

-465 WCADQAGLIDAGA
+465 WCAAQAGLLDSGA
-478 IPKFENCVWGAT
+478 IPKFENCNWGAN

-500 DSAEPSPG
+500 GSAEPSPG

-545 CVHGH
+545 CAQGH
-550 YYVGDT
+550 YYVGDA

-562 LPAY
+562 LSAY

>member
-16 AIDKSAVAAERTRD
+16 AIDKSAVAAERMKD

-37 EAQRGASPT
+37 EAQRGASPA

-83 SARFHTRPF
+83 SARSHTRPF
-92 SDRRTSTF
+92 SDRRPSTF
-100 TEMPQ
+100 IETPQ
-105 PEAAGARFKRE
+105 PETAGARFKRE
-116 EHKRML
+116 EHKRMS
-122 LRTQRSSSE
+122 LRTQRNSGE
-131 TIKPSVREKRTR
+131 TIKTSVREKRTR

-149 RAVKPVERAVKPVER
+149 RAVKPVER

-196 AARNSVEVVKKAAAA
+196 AAKNSVEVVKKAAAA

-260 TSYVPVSEEVETYTP
+260 TSYVPVSEEVEAYTP
-275 IIRAYAN
+275 IIRVYAN

-315 YNTRYPRTPNAITD
+315 YNTRYPRSPNAITD
-329 PEYSINV
+329 PEYSIDV

-346 QADVES
+346 QAEVES
-352 PVDMENIK
+352 PVDIENIK

-393 RMAAQLGWSGYGDKQ
+393 WKAAQLGWSGYGDKQ
-408 YPAHVLRYYPFGHAF
+408 YPAHVLRYYPFGRAF
-423 TAAGNQAI
+423 TAEGNQAI

-465 WCADQAGLIDAGA
+465 WCAAQAGLLDSGA
-478 IPKFENCVWGAT
+478 IPKFENCNWGAN

-500 DSAEPSPG
+500 GSAEPSPG

-520 PDHVGIVEKCENGL
+520 PDHVGIVEKCEGGL

-545 CVHGH
+545 CAQGR

>member
-1 MADIKTRDAVTGTIK
+1 MADIRTRDTVKGTIK
-16 AIDKSAVAAERTRD
+16 AIDKSVVAAERMKD
-30 AFIRTKD
+30 AFIRTK
-37 EAQRGASPT
+37 EEMQRGASSADGT
-46 EDSPEKYAADKVTS
+46 PEEYAANQVTGHTK
-60 LAETAASR
+60 TAFSQV
-68 TAQEFDKQ
+68 AQEFDKH
-76 GRKAVQQ
+76 GRKAIQQ
-83 SARFHTRPF
+83 SVRAKTRPSF
-92 SDRRTSTF
+92 DSEPPTF
-100 TEMPQ
+100 TETPQ
-105 PEAAGARFKRE
+105 PETAGARFKRE
-116 EHKRML
+116 EHKRMV
-122 LRTQRSSSE
+122 LRSRRSSGE
-131 TIKPSVREKRTR
+131 TESPSMHADRVR

-149 RAVKPVERAVKPVER
+149 RTVKPVDR
-164 SVRTV
+164 SVRMV
-169 RRTARTIPANPGV
+169 QKTARTISVNPGV
-182 TVKTANASARRAKA
+182 TVKTANTSVQRMRT
-196 AARNSVEVVKKAAAA
+196 AARSSMEAVKKAAVA
-211 ASKAIRAI
+211 ASKAVRAI

-231 AGSWI
+231 AGSWL
-236 AITIVLVVVLLGA
+236 AVTIVLVVVLLGA

-260 TSYVPVSEEVETYTP
+260 MSYVPVSAEVEAYTP
-275 IIRAYAN
+275 IIRVYAN

-304 GFDPMQASESG
+304 GLDPMQASESG
-315 YNTRYPRTPNAITD
+315 YNTRYPRSPNAITD
-329 PEYSINV
+329 PEYSIDV
-336 GVQTIADSLR
+336 GVQTVADSLR
-346 QADVES
+346 QAEVES
-352 PVDMENIK
+352 PVDMENIR

-375 ARENYGGYSAIAA
+375 ARENYGGYSAVAA

-393 RMAAQLGWSGYGDKQ
+393 YMAAQLGWNAYGDKQ
-408 YPAHVLRYYPFGHAF
+408 YPAHVLRYYPFGRAF
-423 TAAGNQAI
+423 TAEGNQAI

-438 VGNVG
+438 IGNIG

-478 IPKFENCVWGAT
+478 IPKFENCVWGAN

-500 DSAEPSPG
+500 GSAEPSPG
-508 DIIFFDWEPDGY
+508 DIIFFDWEPDGC

-545 CVHGH
+545 CAQGR

>member
-1 MADIKTRDAVTGTIK
+1 MADIKIRDAVTGTIK
-16 AIDKSAVAAERTRD
+16 AIDKSAVVAERMKD
-30 AFIRTKD
+30 AFIRTK
-37 EAQRGASPT
+37 EEMQRGTSTT
-46 EDSPEKYAADKVTS
+46 EGNPEEYATDKVTGH
-60 LAETAASR
+60 AETAAAH
-68 TAQEFDKQ
+68 TARAFDKQ
-76 GRKAVQQ
+76 GQKAVRQ
-83 SARFHTRPF
+83 SVRAKTRPSF
-92 SDRRTSTF
+92 DSEPPTF
-100 TEMPQ
+100 TETPQ
-105 PEAAGARFKRE
+105 PETAGAQFKRAE
-116 EHKRML
+116 QKRML
-122 LRTQRSSSE
+122 LRTQRSNGE
-131 TIKPSVREKRTR
+131 TIKTSVREKRTR

-149 RAVKPVERAVKPVER
+149 RAVKPVER

-249 ALSLF
+249 AISLF

-260 TSYVPVSEEVETYTP
+260 TSYVPVSEEVEAYTP
-275 IIRAYAN
+275 IIRVYAN

-315 YNTRYPRTPNAITD
+315 YNTRYPRTPNVITD
-329 PEYSINV
+329 PEYSIDV

-375 ARENYGGYSAIAA
+375 VRENYGGYSAIAA

-393 RMAAQLGWSGYGDKQ
+393 YMAAQLGWSGYGDKQ
-408 YPAHVLRYYPFGHAF
+408 YPAHVLRYYPFGRAF
-423 TAAGNQAI
+423 TAEGNQAI

-465 WCADQAGLIDAGA
+465 WCADQAGFLDTGA
-478 IPKFENCVWGAT
+478 IPKFENCVWGAN

-500 DSAEPSPG
+500 GSAEPSPG

-520 PDHVGIVEKCENGL
+520 PDHVGIVEKCEGGR

-545 CVHGH
+545 CAQGS

>member
-1 MADIKTRDAVTGTIK
+1 MADIRTRDTVKGTVKVIN
-16 AIDKSAVAAERTRD
+16 KSAVAAERMKD

-37 EAQRGASPT
+37 EAKRGASSA
-46 EDSPEKYAADKVTS
+46 EDSPEEYAAAQVTGHAKKAS
-60 LAETAASR
+60 LRA
-68 TAQEFDKQ
+68 AQEFDKQ
-76 GRKAVQQ
+76 GREAIRQ
-83 SARFHTRPF
+83 SVRARKTPLSAERPPVV
-92 SDRRTSTF
+92 
-100 TEMPQ
+100 TETPQ
-105 PEAAGARFKRE
+105 PETTGVWFKSAERRRMVLHTRKCSAEAA
-116 EHKRML
+116 
-122 LRTQRSSSE
+122 
-131 TIKPSVREKRTR
+131 KPSARVSRTR
-143 SIKTAD
+143 SIKTAG
-149 RAVKPVERAVKPVER
+149 RAVKPVER

-182 TVKTANASARRAKA
+182 TIKTANASARWAKA
-196 AARNSVEVVKKAAAA
+196 AARSSVEVVKKAAAA

-260 TSYVPVSEEVETYTP
+260 TAYVPVSAEVEAYAP
-275 IIRAYAN
+275 IIRVYAN

-293 KAIMMQESGGQ
+293 KAVMMQESGGQ
-304 GFDPMQASESG
+304 GLDPMQASENG
-315 YNTRYPRTPNAITD
+315 YNTRFPRTPNAITD
-329 PEYSINV
+329 PEYSIDV
-336 GVQTIADSLR
+336 GVQTVADSLQ
-346 QADVES
+346 QAEVES

-375 ARENYGGYSAIAA
+375 ARENYGGYSAVAA

-393 RMAAQLGWSGYGDKQ
+393 YMAAQLGWNAYGDKQ
-408 YPAHVLRYYPFGHAF
+408 YPAHVLRYYLFGRAF
-423 TAAGNQAI
+423 TAEGNQAI

-443 GEPYWSW
+443 GELYWGW
-450 WGLSERAEWCAMFVS
+450 WGLRERAEWCAMFVS
-465 WCADQAGLIDAGA
+465 WCADQAGLIDSGA
-478 IPKFENCVWGAT
+478 IPKFENCVWGAN

-500 DSAEPSPG
+500 GAAEPSPG

-520 PDHVGIVEKCENGL
+520 PDHVGIVEKCENGV
-534 VYTIEG
+534 VYTVEG

-545 CVHGH
+545 CAKGL
-550 YYVGDT
+550 YYADDP

>member
-1 MADIKTRDAVTGTIK
+1 MADIKIRDTVKGAIK
-16 AIDKSAVAAERTRD
+16 AIDKSAVAAERMKD

-37 EAQRGASPT
+37 EAQRAASPT
-46 EDSPEKYAADKVTS
+46 EDTPEEYAANQVTGHV
-60 LAETAASR
+60 ETAASR
-68 TAQEFDKQ
+68 TAQEFDKL
-76 GRKAVQQ
+76 GRKAVWQ
-83 SARFHTRPF
+83 SVRAKTRPSF
-92 SDRRTSTF
+92 DSEPTIF
-100 TEMPQ
+100 TETPQ
-105 PEAAGARFKRE
+105 PETAGAQFKRA
-116 EHKRML
+116 EHKRMV
-122 LRTQRSSSE
+122 LRSRRGSSE
-131 TIKPSVREKRTR
+131 TATPFGWGDRVR

-149 RAVKPVERAVKPVER
+149 RAAKPVDR

-169 RRTARTIPANPGV
+169 QRTARTVPANLGV
-182 TVKTANASARRAKA
+182 TVKTGNMSVQRLRAATKS
-196 AARNSVEVVKKAAAA
+196 SVETVKKAAVV
-211 ASKAIRAI
+211 ASKAVRSI
-219 LAATKALVNAIL
+219 LAATRALVNAIL

-260 TSYVPVSEEVETYTP
+260 TSYVPVSAEVEAYTP
-275 IIRAYAN
+275 IIRMYAN

-293 KAIMMQESGGQ
+293 KAVMMQESGGQ
-304 GFDPMQASESG
+304 GLDPMQASESG
-315 YNTRYPRTPNAITD
+315 HNTRYPRTPNAITD
-329 PEYSINV
+329 PEYSIDV
-336 GVQTIADSLR
+336 GVQTVADSLQ
-346 QADVES
+346 QAEVES
-352 PVDMENIK
+352 PVDMENIR

-393 RMAAQLGWSGYGDKQ
+393 WKAAQLGWSGYGDKQ
-408 YPAHVLRYYPFGHAF
+408 YPAHVLRYYPFGRTF
-423 TAAGNQAI
+423 TSEGNQAI

-465 WCADQAGLIDAGA
+465 WCADQAGLLDAGA
-478 IPKFENCVWGAT
+478 IPKFENCVWGAN

-500 DSAEPSPG
+500 GSAEPSPG

-520 PDHVGIVEKCENGL
+520 PDHVGIVEKCENGM

-545 CVHGH
+545 CAQGH
-550 YYVGDT
+550 YYVGDI